1 MILYV
6 LVLKCVSEI
15 GHDCHC
21 LCCLEL
27 GESDNWTMAF
37 RRALR
42 ERRDVVYNEGLLED
56 LRDSSELLDD
66 IARYEAEKE
75 LNRHQNI

>member
-1 MILYV
+1 
-6 LVLKCVSEI
+6 
-15 GHDCHC
+15 
-21 LCCLEL
+21 
-27 GESDNWTMAF
+27 MAF